1 MKGHF
6 FVDNR
11 RHESATTGD
20 NVIELRKDIS
30 ILNKSPKGLPR
41 KAQGNALG
49 KKYNNIFKL

>member
-6 FVDNR
+6 FVDNC
-11 RHESATTGD
+11 RHEPATTGD